1 MDFSYTLNS
10 TNAVTY
16 ENQISPAK
24 GSFFYQ
30 NLAYSVTKADPA
42 TTDWI
47 SLSQGGVLTNLDPL
61 VGHYKTISV
70 TFTRLSEFGSL
81 LVKASPYV
89 ITSPANAAYEAVSGQ
104 SFAFSA
110 SGAYF
115 SLYAAVGSFKI
126 ESVAFSCSP
135 DTFSPQEP
143 SSLDFYSVNDTHGA
157 AEEVTSTHHS
167 GITRLSSAFRE
178 KQYAN
183 PEGSILLS
191 SGDMWQGSAD
201 SNLTHGELMVNWMN
215 LIGFESMAIGNHEFD
230 WGASYID
237 SNLKI
242 ANYPFLGI
250 NIVDGNNQ
258 RPAWA
263 KPSVVISRAG
273 IKIGVIGAIGKLEG
287 SIAVS
292 SLGSY
297 SFRGDYSDL
306 AEVEAKRL
314 RKEEGCS
321 LVVVSVHNDSFDT
334 ASCPDIDAVFEG
346 HTHSSYATLDA
357 RGIPHVQAYANG
369 GNIRHIRFAKNNGKW
384 AFDSFDSLD
393 FSTISAMKEEPAT
406 LALYSAYLS
415 KIDAIK
421 NQVIGHSEAGYS
433 QLQVAKLASKALYY
447 YYKNDGFS
455 SELMLSVINNGGART
470 SIPAGDITY
479 GQVYAALPF
488 DNDNV
493 FCTTT
498 GAFLKEMAADTG
510 YLSTFSEIDVTALD
524 DAKTYYVDVISYI
537 SEKTYYAASLT
548 EIKRDSYYLRNI
560 VADYL
565 GSHPNA

>member
-1 MDFSYTLNS
+1 LDFSYTLNS
-10 TNAVTY
+10 TNVVTY

-30 NLAYSVTKADPA
+30 NLHYSVTKADPA

-47 SLSQGGVLTNLDPL
+47 SLSQGGVFTNLDPL
-61 VGHYKTISV
+61 IGHYKTINV

-81 LVKASPYV
+81 LVKASPYAV
-89 ITSPANAAYEAVSGQ
+89 TSPANAAYEIVSGQ
-104 SFAFSA
+104 SFTFPS

-126 ESVAFSCSP
+126 ENVSFACSP
-135 DTFSPQEP
+135 ETIAPQEP
-143 SSLDFYSVNDTHGA
+143 SALDFYSINDTHGA
-157 AEEVTSTHHS
+157 AEEVVDTYHA
-167 GITRLSSAFRE
+167 GITRLSSAYRQMQF
-178 KQYAN
+178 AN
-183 PEGSILLS
+183 PEGAILLS

-230 WGASYID
+230 WGTPYIE
-237 SNLKI
+237 SNLKV
-242 ANYPFLGI
+242 ANFPFLGI
-250 NIVDGNNQ
+250 NIVDGNNE

-263 KPSVVISRAG
+263 KPSVVLTRAG

-292 SLGSY
+292 SLGKY
-297 SFRGDYSDL
+297 SFRSDYSDL
-306 AEVEAKRL
+306 AEAEAQRL

-334 ASCPDIDAVFEG
+334 TSCPDIDAVFEG
-346 HTHSSYATLDA
+346 HSHQSYALKDA
-357 RGIPHVQAYANG
+357 QGIPHVQAYANG
-369 GNIRHIRFAKNNGKW
+369 GNIRHVRFAKANGKW
-384 AFDSFDSLD
+384 AFDSYDSID
-393 FSTISAMKEEPAT
+393 FSAISTLNEEPAT
-406 LALYSAYLS
+406 LALYNAYLS
-415 KIDAIK
+415 KIEVIK
-421 NQVIGHSEAGYS
+421 NQVIGHSDNGYS
-433 QLQVAKLASKALYY
+433 KLEIAQLAAKALYY
-447 YYKNDGFS
+447 YYKNDAYS
-455 SELMLSVINNGGART
+455 SELMMGVVNNGGART

-493 FCTTT
+493 LCTTT

-510 YLSTFSEIDVTALD
+510 NLATFSEASVTALE

-537 SEKTYYAASLT
+537 SEKVYYAAFLK
-548 EIKRDSYYLRNI
+548 EVKRDSYYLRNI

-565 GSHPNA
+565 GSHPNV